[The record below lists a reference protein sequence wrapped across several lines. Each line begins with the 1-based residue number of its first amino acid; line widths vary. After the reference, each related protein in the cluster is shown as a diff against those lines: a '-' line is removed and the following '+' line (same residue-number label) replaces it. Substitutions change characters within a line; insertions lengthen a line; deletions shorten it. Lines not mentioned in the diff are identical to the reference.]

1 MKLRKLGIFGLFSLL
16 SYTAMVVFSPLA
28 YPGYDWM
35 SMAVSDL
42 TAEGAPSLQLATR
55 LNALFGPCS
64 VVSIMAVCV
73 AMAGSKS
80 KVFKSGVYSFA
91 GMEWICN
98 VGYTMFPWVAD
109 APNSNPQ
116 NVCHLIVTIL
126 VVVLSLAALIM
137 ISFSAKYEG
146 LKSLGIWAIV
156 CLGAMVLGPIGT
168 GLLPKAVFGIF
179 ERLST
184 FSAVIFNAVL
194 GVYLLTGK
202 FDRGKYDR
210 NKAFENLCGFK
221 RTDGGVYC
229 NTECLGSERSF
240 H

>member
-1 MKLRKLGIFGLFSLL
+1 MNLRKLGIFGLISLL

-28 YPGYDWM
+28 YPEYDWM

-73 AMAGSKS
+73 AIAGSKS
-80 KVFKSGVYSFA
+80 KMFKSGVYSFA

-109 APNSNPQ
+109 ALNFSPQ
-116 NVCHLIVTIL
+116 NICHLIVTIL

-137 ISFSAKYEG
+137 IFISAKHEG
-146 LKSLGIWAIV
+146 LKSLGMWAMV

-194 GVYLLTGK
+194 GVYLLAGK
-202 FDRGKYDR
+202 FDRGGKYD
-210 NKAFENLCGFK
+210 
-221 RTDGGVYC
+221 
-229 NTECLGSERSF
+229 
-240 H
+240 

>member
-1 MKLRKLGIFGLFSLL
+1 MNLRKLGIFGLISLL

-55 LNALFGPCS
+55 LNALFGPCA

-73 AMAGSKS
+73 AIAGSKS
-80 KVFKSGVYSFA
+80 KMFKSGVYSFA

-109 APNSNPQ
+109 APNSDPQ

-137 ISFSAKYEG
+137 ISVSAKYEG

-202 FDRGKYDR
+202 FDRGKYD
-210 NKAFENLCGFK
+210 
-221 RTDGGVYC
+221 
-229 NTECLGSERSF
+229 
-240 H
+240 

>member
-1 MKLRKLGIFGLFSLL
+1 
-16 SYTAMVVFSPLA
+16 
-28 YPGYDWM
+28 
-35 SMAVSDL
+35 
-42 TAEGAPSLQLATR
+42 
-55 LNALFGPCS
+55 
-64 VVSIMAVCV
+64 MAVCV
-73 AMAGSKS
+73 AIAGSKS
-80 KVFKSGVYSFA
+80 KMFKSGVYSFA

-109 APNSNPQ
+109 APNSDPQ

-137 ISFSAKYEG
+137 ISVSAKYEG

-202 FDRGKYDR
+202 FDRGKYD
-210 NKAFENLCGFK
+210 
-221 RTDGGVYC
+221 
-229 NTECLGSERSF
+229 
-240 H
+240 

>member
-1 MKLRKLGIFGLFSLL
+1 MGRRVTEMNLRKLGIFGLISLL

-73 AMAGSKS
+73 AIAGSKS
-80 KVFKSGVYSFA
+80 KMFKSGVYSFA

-137 ISFSAKYEG
+137 ISISAKHEQ
-146 LKSLGIWAIV
+146 LKSLGKWAVV
-156 CLGAMVLGPIGT
+156 CLCAMLLGPIGT

-179 ERLST
+179 ERFST

-194 GVYLLTGK
+194 GVYLLTG
-202 FDRGKYDR
+202 R
-210 NKAFENLCGFK
+210 FE
-221 RTDGGVYC
+221 R
-229 NTECLGSERSF
+229 EAI
-240 H
+240 